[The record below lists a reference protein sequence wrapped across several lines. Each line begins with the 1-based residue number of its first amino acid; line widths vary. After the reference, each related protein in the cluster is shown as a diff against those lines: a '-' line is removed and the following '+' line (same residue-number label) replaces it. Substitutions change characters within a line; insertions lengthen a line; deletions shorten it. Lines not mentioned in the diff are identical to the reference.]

1 MKKKL
6 LLVSAMML
14 SVSSLMAQS
23 KAVSE
28 PRLFIKS
35 SQECKHNQKRG
46 KPVHAHLR
54 QQIRRICRKKYT

>member
-28 PRLFIKS
+28 PRLCHQIFS
-35 SQECKHNQKRG
+35 
-46 KPVHAHLR
+46 KPYGSCLV
-54 QQIRRICRKKYT
+54 T